1 MYNTFVSFSVK
12 KQINSG
18 KLRFISSLS
27 LCVVVVL
34 IVFVLTNSVM
44 NHSLQREKQKY
55 FESCYAVLDGYSN
68 AVLFYLKN
76 YRTSLESIYDERLL
90 KSGDADKI
98 QQWVKMNK
106 PLLHKDFLRLFF
118 IDKNG
123 IAHIEDDMV
132 IDVSQKEYFIEIK
145 PVNNMIN
152 ISNIYYTENE
162 KGPVVVISIP
172 YVNEKNEIVFVLA
185 ASMYVSS
192 LRKIVDN
199 IKIGGDCEMYL
210 LDRHGRF
217 LLNPNEALI
226 GKTFTPSEERYSS
239 VSTTYIA
246 SYERGYVETK
256 NSKGELV
263 DLFYTKLPESE
274 WTFTVGFP
282 RYTLT
287 KIYNQE
293 NWERIAIIVISVLSI
308 LVLVFLQNKIINY
321 FYQRQTIEIEYDSL
335 TNLFTRQ
342 KFESIA
348 TKLIKQSPNQKF
360 MLIESDIRGF
370 KFINQNYGEEA
381 ADKLIYYY
389 STLINRTTKM
399 YKGIVGRGYADHFYS
414 LMKVK
419 NVNSSM
425 RKFKADLNNLLEV
438 IKNYDIPF
446 FPKFGIVFVRADSSK
461 NISMRELIG
470 QASFA
475 KSSIKYTMTDSYA
488 IYNSRIVNKMNE
500 IQMIERTAESAL
512 SNEEFYVLYQP
523 KILLANDKIVGA
535 EALVRWKT
543 KDGKFYTPDKFIPLF
558 EQNGFITKL
567 DFFVYEKVFQF
578 LDKRIKNGE
587 NVVTISLNMSRNHN
601 RPDKF
606 MNEFMGIFNK
616 YDIPAKYVQVEIIE
630 RSVMDETTLRE
641 ITDRLHK
648 NGFTVAMDDFGSGES
663 SLNMLTKVPVDVL
676 KFDRDFLLSS
686 TKEDGSLTEK
696 SEKFIQ
702 SLLELSRNLEKET
715 VFEGVETESQRDFL
729 KRAYCDQVQGY
740 FYSKPL
746 SEEDFVEFMNS
757 HL

>member
-1 MYNTFVSFSVK
+1 M
-12 KQINSG
+12 
-18 KLRFISSLS
+18 
-27 LCVVVVL
+27 
-34 IVFVLTNSVM
+34 
-44 NHSLQREKQKY
+44 
-55 FESCYAVLDGYSN
+55 
-68 AVLFYLKN
+68 
-76 YRTSLESIYDERLL
+76 
-90 KSGDADKI
+90 
-98 QQWVKMNK
+98 
-106 PLLHKDFLRLFF
+106 
-118 IDKNG
+118 
-123 IAHIEDDMV
+123 
-132 IDVSQKEYFIEIK
+132 
-145 PVNNMIN
+145 
-152 ISNIYYTENE
+152 
-162 KGPVVVISIP
+162 
-172 YVNEKNEIVFVLA
+172 
-185 ASMYVSS
+185 
-192 LRKIVDN
+192 
-199 IKIGGDCEMYL
+199 
-210 LDRHGRF
+210 
-217 LLNPNEALI
+217 
-226 GKTFTPSEERYSS
+226 
-239 VSTTYIA
+239 
-246 SYERGYVETK
+246 
-256 NSKGELV
+256 
-263 DLFYTKLPESE
+263 
-274 WTFTVGFP
+274 
-282 RYTLT
+282 
-287 KIYNQE
+287 
-293 NWERIAIIVISVLSI
+293 
-308 LVLVFLQNKIINY
+308 
-321 FYQRQTIEIEYDSL
+321 

-348 TKLIKQSPNQKF
+348 TKLIKRSPNQKF

-399 YKGIVGRGYADHFYS
+399 YKGFTGRGYADHFYS
-414 LMKVK
+414 LIKVK

-446 FPKFGIVFVRADSSK
+446 FPKFGIAFVRADSSK
-461 NISMRELIG
+461 NISIRELIG

-475 KSSIKYTMTDSYA
+475 KSSIKDTMTDSYA

-512 SNEEFYVLYQP
+512 INEEFYVLYQP

-606 MNEFMGIFNK
+606 MNEFMRIFNK
-616 YDIPAKYVQVEIIE
+616 YDIPAKFVQVEIIE

-686 TKEDGSLTEK
+686 TNEDGSLTEK

-702 SLLELSRNLEKET
+702 SLLELVRNLEKET

-746 SEEDFVEFMNS
+746 SEEDFVDFMDK